1 MKNALIRAV
10 SLILPVF
17 TSAWSSS
24 AVVAQSSRSAQS
36 PRTSPS
42 PRQQPPDAVAPSS
55 RPTLVDKMLFHPD
68 KFPVG
73 NWTIDDAKFEDVW
86 FRLPGGKQL
95 NGWFA
100 EAKRPRAVVL
110 YMEGNG
116 GNITNRR
123 GVLDLFRDQLNTSI
137 LIFDYE
143 GYGRSEGKPSQS
155 AILADARAARRWL
168 AERTR
173 VAEKEI
179 VLVGNSL
186 GGSVAVDLASK
197 DGARGLVLENTFASL
212 QELTRSHFGR
222 IASRLVT
229 TELDSASKIPSYT
242 GPLLQTHGDSD
253 EVVPFAQGKRL
264 FAAANEPKR
273 FVAIADG
280 GHNDGPSQE
289 YLEELDRFLGS
300 LPRTGSKLR
309 R

>member
-1 MKNALIRAV
+1 MKNIWIRAV
-10 SLILPVF
+10 SLFLPIVA
-17 TSAWSSS
+17 SGDPSS
-24 AVVAQSSRSAQS
+24 AVAQSSRS
-36 PRTSPS
+36 SPS
-42 PRQQPPDAVAPSS
+42 PSPGRPSSPVVSQSS

-73 NWTIDDAKFEDVW
+73 NWANDDAKFEDVW
-86 FRLPGGKQL
+86 FQLPGGKQL

-100 EAKRPRAVVL
+100 ESKKPRAVVL

-123 GVLDLFRDQLNTSI
+123 EVLDLFRDRLNTSI

-173 VAEKEI
+173 VAETEI

-229 TELDSASKIPSYT
+229 TELDSASKIPSFT

-253 EVVPFAQGKRL
+253 EVVPFAQGQRL
-264 FAAANEPKR
+264 FRVANEPKR
-273 FVAIADG
+273 FVAVAGG
-280 GHNDGPSQE
+280 GHNDGPSPE
-289 YLEELDRFLGS
+289 YLDALDRFLAS
-300 LPRTGSKLR
+300 LPRTGTKLR
-309 R
+309 K